1 MIGKIAFTVALML
14 VLTSVLAA
22 ANPVPLIY
30 QPLNP
35 ASVAP
40 GHAAFTLTVRGTN
53 FVSGA
58 VIKANGISLAT
69 KFINST
75 KLQTQV
81 PAKAVAK
88 VGTASITV
96 ANPGSINSNVIYF
109 TVREP
114 STSVAVTTDSATIEG
129 GYVAVGDFNND
140 HKPDI
145 TVANTSTVDMYLN
158 TGRGNFSR
166 IAGPPYTQNVM
177 YPPFIVADF
186 NNDGNLDVAPCGGDG
201 GPDPST
207 CDIYFGDGKGNLVLD
222 NYQYVYPGVMAD
234 INGDGILDNIAVY
247 GDGYQSYLSVS
258 LGNGDG
264 TFTNVTTVVTA
275 VPGTP
280 VVGDFNGDGKLDVA
294 TSVQGRTEPGPGTVA
309 VFLGNGDGTVQ
320 TEMDYQTPWGG
331 YYAAVA
337 DLNGDGKLDII
348 TGGFTVLMGKGDGTF
363 TVGASSLVNFSAN
376 AAVQIADVNGDGKVD
391 IVTQGNSQNV
401 QSLAILLGNGDGT
414 FQSPV
419 LFPTSTSDF
428 DTFGVADFNND
439 GLLDFAISGFYQS
452 TLMWQTPSK

>member
-1 MIGKIAFTVALML
+1 MVGRIAISLALML
-14 VLTSVLAA
+14 ALTSLLAA
-22 ANPVPLIY
+22 SNPIPLIY

-69 KFINST
+69 RFINST

-88 VGTASITV
+88 AGTASITV
-96 ANPGSINSNVIYF
+96 ANPGSIDSNVIYF
-109 TVREP
+109 TVRKP
-114 STSVAVTTDSATIEG
+114 STTVAVTTDSATVEG
-129 GYVAVGDFNND
+129 GYLAVGDFNND

-145 TVANTSTVDMYLN
+145 AVANINTVDTYLN
-158 TGRGNFSR
+158 TGRGTFSR

-186 NNDGNLDVAPCGGDG
+186 NNDGNLGVAPCGGDG
-201 GPDPST
+201 GPDPTT
-207 CDIYFGDGKGNLVLD
+207 CDIYFGDGNGNLVLD

-247 GDGYQSYLSVS
+247 GDGYQSYLSIS

-264 TFTNVTTVVTA
+264 TFTNVTTVVTS
-275 VPGTP
+275 VPGFP

-294 TSVQGRTEPGPGTVA
+294 ISVQGRTEPGPGTVA

-320 TEMDYQTPWGG
+320 PEVDYQTPWGG

-337 DLNGDGKLDII
+337 DINGDGKLDII
-348 TGGFTVLMGKGDGTF
+348 TGGFTVLVGKGDGTF
-363 TVGASSLVNFSAN
+363 TVGTSSLVNFSAN
-376 AAVQIADVNGDGKVD
+376 AAVQIADVNGDGKLD

-414 FQSPV
+414 FQAPL
-419 LFPTSTSDF
+419 LFPAANSNF
-428 DTFGVADFNND
+428 DAFGIADFNND
-439 GLLDFAISGFYQS
+439 GLLDFAIGGFSQS
-452 TLMWQTPSK
+452 TVFLQTPSN

>member
-1 MIGKIAFTVALML
+1 M
-14 VLTSVLAA
+14 
-22 ANPVPLIY
+22 PLIY

-40 GHAAFTLTVRGTN
+40 GHTAFTLTVRGTN
-53 FVSGA
+53 FVPGA

-88 VGTASITV
+88 AGTASITV
-96 ANPGSINSNVIYF
+96 ANPGSIDSNVIYF

-114 STSVAVTTDSATIEG
+114 STSVAVTTDSAAIEG

-145 TVANTSTVDMYLN
+145 TAANSSTVDMYLN
-158 TGRGNFSR
+158 TGKGNFSR

-207 CDIYFGDGKGNLVLD
+207 CDIYFGNGKGNLVLD

-247 GDGYQSYLSVS
+247 GDGYQSYLSIS
-258 LGNGDG
+258 LE
-264 TFTNVTTVVTA
+264 
-275 VPGTP
+275 
-280 VVGDFNGDGKLDVA
+280 
-294 TSVQGRTEPGPGTVA
+294 R
-309 VFLGNGDGTVQ
+309 
-320 TEMDYQTPWGG
+320 
-331 YYAAVA
+331 
-337 DLNGDGKLDII
+337 
-348 TGGFTVLMGKGDGTF
+348 
-363 TVGASSLVNFSAN
+363 
-376 AAVQIADVNGDGKVD
+376 
-391 IVTQGNSQNV
+391 
-401 QSLAILLGNGDGT
+401 
-414 FQSPV
+414 
-419 LFPTSTSDF
+419 
-428 DTFGVADFNND
+428 
-439 GLLDFAISGFYQS
+439 
-452 TLMWQTPSK
+452 